1 MAIMEMEL
9 VYKILIGTGL
19 VFALGYAIF
28 GAVRTF
34 LNFTGNFIKF
44 FLFLAVLAVIVLI
57 VLSELKEN
65 NVDTSKYVDKAK
77 DAIGKVS
84 DVIPDISDIDVDVKI
99 PKIKIKDN
107 DAEQDDSIPTEQPDT
122 LTGIQLLWDAAKQQE
137 KYQIGNSDIGNIPA
151 DSVIQVNEDRIEYA
165 SGNLIDLIES
175 IDNQMIYSIN
185 GRYIVSYSNGFY
197 FACINDALYRTNYL
211 NIYDFRNSVAPRYEF
226 TGIFNLV
233 QNSCGSQYEELE

>member
-1 MAIMEMEL
+1 MEMEL

-19 VFALGYAIF
+19 FFAFGYVLF
-28 GAVRTF
+28 GAVK
-34 LNFTGNFIKF
+34 NFFNFVKNFFKLTGNLITGL
-44 FLFLAVLAVIVLI
+44 LFLAVSAVIVLI

-99 PKIKIKDN
+99 PKIKIKD
-107 DAEQDDSIPTEQPDT
+107 DSKTIEQPDS
-122 LTGIQLLWDAAKQQE
+122 LTGIQLLWDAAKQQG
-137 KYQIGNSDIGNIPA
+137 KNQTGNSDIGNIPA
-151 DSVIQVNEDRIEYA
+151 DSIIQVNEDRIEFA

-175 IDNQMIYSIN
+175 IDNQMIYSTN

-233 QNSCGSQYEELE
+233 QNSCGIQYEELE

>member
-44 FLFLAVLAVIVLI
+44 ILFIAVLAVIVLI

-84 DVIPDISDIDVDVKI
+84 DVIPDIGDIDVDVKI
-99 PKIKIKDN
+99 PKIKIKD
-107 DAEQDDSIPTEQPDT
+107 DSKSIEQPDS
-122 LTGIQLLWDAAKQQE
+122 LNGIQLLWDAAKQQE

-151 DSVIQVNEDRIEYA
+151 DSVIQVNEDRIEFA

-185 GRYIVSYSNGFY
+185 GLYIVSYSNGFY

-211 NIYDFRNSVAPRYEF
+211 NIYDFKNSVAPRYEF

-233 QNSCGSQYEELE
+233 QNSCDSSKYEELE